1 MSVRGLL
8 ASGWWVLVAAG
19 AVCAATLALL
29 LLATPTAPPPGDG
42 RPAPPAL
49 EPSLIPVDDIVAA
62 GTSPVELPTIDD
74 PTVLT
79 ADDVAACNRDG
90 RGKLLVPDDRV
101 VGVVVGDEARAYP
114 LRLLRWHEVVNDT
127 LGGRAV
133 TVAYSPLSD
142 SVAVFGRVVDG
153 RELRFTISGLMYES
167 GHLLVDRTEHPGLWC
182 PLEGRAVT
190 GPPAGTQLPLL
201 PCDLAPWAGW
211 LAEHPA
217 TTVLAPVPE
226 LASRYRR
233 DPYHSYFGSDLLRFP
248 VAPLPPARSGLR
260 LKDRVVVLG
269 PPGRESVLAL
279 PLLAASAGAPSGSV
293 TIDVQGVPLRIDFRI
308 DPGTARVAV
317 LDPGLE
323 APAVRH
329 AFWFAWYATHP
340 GTAPGP

>member
-1 MSVRGLL
+1 LTLRGLL

-19 AVCAATLALL
+19 IVCAATVVLL
-29 LLATPTAPPPGDG
+29 LLATLGGHHPAAV
-42 RPAPPAL
+42 RPAAPAL
-49 EPSLIPVDDIVAA
+49 EPSLIAVDDIVAA
-62 GTSPVELPTIDD
+62 GTSAVELPALDD
-74 PTVLT
+74 PAVLT
-79 ADDVAACNRDG
+79 ADEVAARNRDG

-101 VGVVVGDEARAYP
+101 VGVVVGKEARAYP

-127 LGGRAV
+127 LGGRPV

-153 RELRFTISGLMYES
+153 RERRFTISGLLYQS
-167 GHLLVDRTEHPGLWC
+167 GHLLVDRGESPGLWC

-190 GPPAGTQLPLL
+190 GPSAGMRLPLL
-201 PCDLAPWAGW
+201 PCDLAPWADW

-217 TTVLAPVPE
+217 TTVLAPVAE

-248 VAPLPPARSGLR
+248 VAPLPPARSELR
-260 LKDRVVVLG
+260 LKDRVVALG
-269 PPGRESVLAL
+269 PPGAERVLAL
-279 PLLAASAGAPSGSV
+279 PRLAAAAGAPSGSYTTSV
-293 TIDVQGVPLRIDFRI
+293 EGVPLRIDFRLE
-308 DPGTARVAV
+308 PGTARIAV
-317 LDPGLE
+317 LDPGLD

-340 GTAPGP
+340 DTVPGP